1 MPLVNP
7 FMSYDFTYCPSFKVQ
22 LGKSPNLK
30 IDPEQK
36 IVSIHSHCR
45 HVVKSGIIFEM
56 QNYGGELQMKSY
68 NFLNFVLQ

>member
-7 FMSYDFTYCPSFKVQ
+7 FMSYNFTYCPSFKVQ

-56 QNYGGELQMKSY
+56 
-68 NFLNFVLQ
+68 